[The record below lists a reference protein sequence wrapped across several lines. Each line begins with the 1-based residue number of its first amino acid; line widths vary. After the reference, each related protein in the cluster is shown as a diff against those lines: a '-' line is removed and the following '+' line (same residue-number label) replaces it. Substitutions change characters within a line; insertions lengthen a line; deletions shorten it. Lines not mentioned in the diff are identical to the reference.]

1 MDERD
6 ARWQAVEQAYRDH
19 ADDVFRLAFAILRD
33 ADAAVDATQD
43 TFARAFER
51 WEQYD
56 AHRPLRAWL
65 HGIVSHAA
73 LDTLRRH
80 RVRTLALPLIGH
92 VRQAM
97 LEGDPAGLIV
107 DRDQMVGA
115 MRDLKPSTRAALVLR
130 HYYGYDYAEIGR
142 FLGTSPGNVGSILNR
157 AHADLRSRLA
167 EDASEPPTD
176 LPASRR
182 ALR

>member
-1 MDERD
+1 
-6 ARWQAVEQAYRDH
+6 
-19 ADDVFRLAFAILRD
+19 
-33 ADAAVDATQD
+33 
-43 TFARAFER
+43 
-51 WEQYD
+51 
-56 AHRPLRAWL
+56 
-65 HGIVSHAA
+65 
-73 LDTLRRH
+73 
-80 RVRTLALPLIGH
+80 VRTLALPLIGH

-107 DRDQMVGA
+107 DRDQMVAA